1 MTRYTAPVQDM
12 QFLLHDV
19 LNVTGSDIPG
29 YADLDEGFTA
39 AVLEEAGKIATD
51 VLAPLNAVGD
61 AEGCTLENQE
71 FSQLLPQFLG
81 LGAVVAGISP
91 DSVESHC
98 SFRDKFALKVT
109 LLADPD
115 LSAVQAFGLWQL
127 KKLWGVEYMG
137 LVRTSFIIDPEGRI
151 VAMLK
156 ATRIRG
162 HAQKVLDAAIQ
173 MHGALGVS
181 QHTPLA
187 HMYAQQRTL
196 RLADGPDEVHH
207 LVVGRSEI
215 QRMEGNAGD
224 ASMLQVFRN

>member
-1 MTRYTAPVQDM
+1 MTVPAIGTVAPDFTLPTAKGEPFRLFGQRGKWVVLYFYPQD
-12 QFLLHDV
+12 D
-19 LNVTGSDIPG
+19 T
-29 YADLDEGFTA
+29 
-39 AVLEEAGKIATD
+39 
-51 VLAPLNAVGD
+51 
-61 AEGCTLENQE
+61 EGCTLENQE
-71 FSQLLPQFLG
+71 FSQLLPQFSG
-81 LGAVVAGISP
+81 LGAVVAAISP

-162 HAQKVLDAAIQ
+162 HAQKVLDALR
-173 MHGALGVS
+173 AL
-181 QHTPLA
+181 QA
-187 HMYAQQRTL
+187 
-196 RLADGPDEVHH
+196 
-207 LVVGRSEI
+207 
-215 QRMEGNAGD
+215 
-224 ASMLQVFRN
+224 